1 MLKINF
7 YFFILFVFMSCTV
20 APRYNSNTMP
30 NKSSS
35 KISPKG
41 KFKTNFKKK
50 YYGVSSWYGPNF
62 HGKLTAN
69 GEVFDM
75 YGVTAAHKDLPLNTV
90 AKITNEDNNKS
101 VILRIT
107 DRGPYVKN
115 RILDCS
121 MGAAKKL
128 GFYEQCTTNVKIEII
143 ELGDNAYVKHLEG
156 Y

>member
-1 MLKINF
+1 MKIK
-7 YFFILFVFMSCTV
+7 FFLFSFFVFYSCTV
-20 APRYNSNTMP
+20 APRYNSDNDFS
-30 NKSSS
+30 KSTSNNFS
-35 KISPKG
+35 DTKTKIK
-41 KFKTNFKKK
+41 FKKK

-90 AKITNEDNNKS
+90 AKITNEDNGKNI
-101 VILRIT
+101 ILRIT
-107 DRGPYVKN
+107 DRGPFVKG

-128 GFYEQCTTNVKIEII
+128 DFYDQGTANVKIEII
-143 ELGDNAYVKHLEG
+143 ELGDNQYMKHIEG

>member
-1 MLKINF
+1 LKIKIL
-7 YFFILFVFMSCTV
+7 FILIVFCSCTV
-20 APRYNSNTMP
+20 KPRYNTSVKHKINY
-30 NKSSS
+30 NYNISS
-35 KISPKG
+35 K
-41 KFKTNFKKK
+41 KKK
-50 YYGVSSWYGPNF
+50 INYKNTYLGVSSWYGPNF

-90 AKITNEDNNKS
+90 ARITNVDNGKN

-107 DRGPYVKN
+107 DRGPFVKG

-121 MGAAKKL
+121 LGAAKKL
-128 GFYEQCTTNVKIEII
+128 GFYDQGTANVKIDII
-143 ELGDNAYVKHLEG
+143 ELGDNKYMKHIEG

>member
-1 MLKINF
+1 MKINF
-7 YFFILFVFMSCTV
+7 FLFSLFLFYSCTV
-20 APRYNSNTMP
+20 APRYNSDNIFS
-30 NKSSS
+30 KSTTN
-35 KISPKG
+35 KISYS
-41 KFKTNFKKK
+41 KTKSNFKKK

-75 YGVTAAHKDLPLNTV
+75 YGVTAAHKDLPINTV
-90 AKITNEDNNKS
+90 AKITNEDNGRS

-107 DRGPYVKN
+107 DRGPFVKG

-128 GFYEQCTTNVKIEII
+128 DFYDQGTANVKIEII
-143 ELGDNAYVKHLEG
+143 ELGDNQYMKHIEG